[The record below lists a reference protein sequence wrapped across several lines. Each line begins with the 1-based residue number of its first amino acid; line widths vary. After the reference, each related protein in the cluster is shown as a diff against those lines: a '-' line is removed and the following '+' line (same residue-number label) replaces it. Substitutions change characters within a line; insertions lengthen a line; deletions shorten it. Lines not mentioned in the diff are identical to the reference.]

1 MLCAGSLT
9 NNTMADAC
17 IGDSGGALVCDGFL
31 TGIISQGH
39 PDECGRLGFPGVY
52 TNVLNFTKWI
62 YDNSE
67 ILNSGSMKVVLEL
80 FHFILCAFIIIISQ

>member
-9 NNTMADAC
+9 DKIMADAC

-39 PDECGRLGFPGVY
+39 PDECGRLGFPGIY
-52 TNVLNFTKWI
+52 TNVLNFQKWI
-62 YDNSE
+62 FDNSE
-67 ILNSGSMKVVLEL
+67 LLNSGSKKIYWNYFLL
-80 FHFILCAFIIIISQ
+80 ICACLIIISQ

>member
-17 IGDSGGALVCDGFL
+17 IGDSGGALVCDGLL

-39 PDECGRLGFPGVY
+39 PDECGKFGFPGIY
-52 TNVLNFTKWI
+52 TDVLKFQEWI
-62 YDNSE
+62 LDNSE
-67 ILNSGSMKVVLEL
+67 LLNSGCLEIGWNFL
-80 FHFILCAFIIIISQ
+80 LLLCTFIVIISQ